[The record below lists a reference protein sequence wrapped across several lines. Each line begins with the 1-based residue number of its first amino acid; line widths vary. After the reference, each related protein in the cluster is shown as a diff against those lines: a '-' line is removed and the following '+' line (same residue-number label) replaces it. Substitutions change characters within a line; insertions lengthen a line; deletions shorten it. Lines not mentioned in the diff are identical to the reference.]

1 MGRIPRRFL
10 IHLLLAGG
18 HTQLVEFETLEDFQ
32 QWYGEVLA
40 TALPEALVS
49 VPLRGLQL
57 EYLLVRAGSVIG
69 IRVEPEFGASQE

>member
-1 MGRIPRRFL
+1 M
-10 IHLLLAGG
+10 A
-18 HTQLVEFETLEDFQ
+18 
-32 QWYGEVLA
+32 VLA

-69 IRVEPEFGASQE
+69 IRVEPIFGSQVD